1 MGYHRD
7 YGHWA
12 CLARGAREVVPTQEV
27 TTTHERESFERL
39 RKLTL
44 YPTEL
49 RTCGSLE
56 VLFARLHHKASG
68 TGRLGMVGARGF
80 EPPTSCSQSQLGNDT
95 VRHAVTQHATIAEQH
110 HRATGTARY
119 RPQQQDTDGTVTK
132 TGTYGWNRDGNRD
145 AQQPWGEGQA
155 SIQSALKLRDRRENF
170 SHDIVR
176 PVRFKKIP
184 Q

>member
-68 TGRLGMVGARGF
+68 TGKLGMVGARGF
-80 EPPTSCSQSQLGNDT
+80 EPPTSCSQS
-95 VRHAVTQHATIAEQH
+95 R
-110 HRATGTARY
+110 RATGLRY
-119 RPQQQDTDGTVTK
+119 APTKELQPLTSCPAVT
-132 TGTYGWNRDGNRD
+132 
-145 AQQPWGEGQA
+145 
-155 SIQSALKLRDRRENF
+155 
-170 SHDIVR
+170 
-176 PVRFKKIP
+176 
-184 Q
+184 

>member
-39 RKLTL
+39 RRLTP

-56 VLFARLHHKASG
+56 VLFARRHHKASG
-68 TGRLGMVGARGF
+68 TGKLGMVGARGF
-80 EPPTSCSQSQLGNDT
+80 EPPTSCSQSPLGSSSMK
-95 VRHAVTQHATIAEQH
+95 HAGTQG
-110 HRATGTARY
+110 ATGIQQYQGIPVTARY
-119 RPQQQDTDGTVTK
+119 GPQQRDTGATVTK
-132 TGTYGWNRDGNRD
+132 TGMCRWNRDGNRNEKYSGGKNVF
-145 AQQPWGEGQA
+145 PSWPG
-155 SIQSALKLRDRRENF
+155 K
-170 SHDIVR
+170 
-176 PVRFKKIP
+176 
-184 Q
+184 